1 MADDNLP
8 SILLVSFRYPPETGA
23 AATRLEAL
31 TTRWASLGHDVTV
44 LTTTPDYPDGE
55 VYDGYH
61 NEWLRRE
68 QHDGVTVV
76 TTKSLPASPSDHL
89 LRRAIKYLW
98 FTTIAVLVGTFW
110 LNKRDIVLATS
121 PQPFAGLAGF
131 TIARLRR
138 VPFVFEIRDLWPESL
153 VAMGEVDNTAV
164 ISVLGTIS
172 NFLYTH
178 ADRVSVVAPGMKETV
193 VEAGADPDDVWLH
206 TNGIDHTFFARENA
220 GGIDETELFED
231 NFVLSYIGT
240 VGKAQGLD
248 VVLDVAEQLQATD
261 KYDDILFAFI
271 GFGSRYN
278 DLAQRAEA
286 RNLDNIAFLGRRPMS
301 EVPNYLHHSD
311 AAFIHT
317 ESEEAFET
325 MIPMK
330 LYEALGAGLP
340 VVLGASGD
348 AVEILSRAD
357 AGIAAT
363 PGDADAILEAVKEL
377 RENPGKRQAFSENG
391 RRYVVENHSWDAI
404 AEAYSDKIRCLVE
417 G

>member
-98 FTTIAVLVGTFW
+98 FTAIAVLVGTFW

-261 KYDDILFAFI
+261 EYDDILFAFI
-271 GFGSRYN
+271 GFGSRYD

-377 RENPGKRQAFSENG
+377 RENPDKRQEFSENG